1 MQDFLDRVVFAN
13 PVREWFIAVGVAI
26 AVALVLGLIKRLVL
40 SRLSVWAART
50 ETDLDDLVIDLVR
63 RIHRMFLMVLGVW
76 AGLKYLHFEEPVE
89 RLLQILIHLNLFIQL
104 GLWGVGGVEYL
115 IRKTLGMRGSED
127 PGARTGATILGFIG
141 RVVVWTLTALLIL
154 KNAFGQDITALLTGL
169 GVGGIAIALA
179 LQNVLGDLFASVT
192 ILLDKPFVIGDSIT
206 VGEFT
211 GTIESIGIKTTRL
224 KSINGEQ
231 IVMGNADL
239 VNSRLRNF
247 KRIEERRVV
256 FTLGVT
262 YQTPT
267 AKLERIPGLLR
278 SIIESCPEVRFDR
291 AHWKGYGDFAL
302 TFEAAYFV
310 QKQEYN
316 AMMDAQQK
324 INLAVWKAFEAE
336 RIEFAYPTQTVIVSG
351 PAAKA

>member
-1 MQDFLDRVVFAN
+1 MQEILERIVLGN
-13 PVREWFIAVGVAI
+13 SVRDWCIAVGVA
-26 AVALVLGLIKRLVL
+26 VGLTLGLGLLKRFAL
-40 SRLSVWAART
+40 SRLAAWAEKT
-50 ETDLDDLVIDLVR
+50 ETDVDDLLIDLVR
-63 RIHRMFLMVLGVW
+63 RIHRMFLLVLGIW

-89 RLLQILIHLNLFIQL
+89 HALRVLLHFNLFVQL
-104 GLWGVGGVEYL
+104 GLWGIGGVDYL
-115 IRKTLGMRGSED
+115 IKKTLGTRGPDD
-127 PGARTGATILGFIG
+127 PGAKTGATILGFIG
-141 RVVVWTLTALLIL
+141 RVLVWTLTALLIL
-154 KNAFGQDITALLTGL
+154 KNAFNQDITALLTGL

-256 FTLGVT
+256 FSLGVT

-267 AKLERIPGLLR
+267 NKLERIPAMLR
-278 SIIESCPEVRFDR
+278 AIIEANPEVRFDR
-291 AHWKGYGDFAL
+291 AHWKTYGDSAL
-302 TFEAAYFV
+302 IFEAAYFV

-316 AMMDAQQK
+316 AMMDTQQR

-336 RIEFAYPTQTVIVSG
+336 RIEFAYPTQTVIVQGS
-351 PAAKA
+351 AKS

>member
-1 MQDFLDRVVFAN
+1 MQELFDRIVFGN
-13 PVREWFIAVGVAI
+13 PVQDWFIAIGVAI
-26 AVALVLGLIKRLVL
+26 GVTLGLGLLKRFAL
-40 SRLSVWAART
+40 SRLAQWASRT
-50 ETDLDDLVIDLVR
+50 ETDIDDLAIDLVR
-63 RIHRMFLMVLGVW
+63 RIHRMFLLVLGIW
-76 AGLKYLHFEEPVE
+76 LGLKYLHFEEPVDQAL
-89 RLLQILIHLNLFIQL
+89 RVLIHLNLFAQL
-104 GLWGVGGVEYL
+104 GLWGIGGVDYL
-115 IRKTLGMRGSED
+115 IKRTLGTRGPDD

-154 KNAFGQDITALLTGL
+154 KNAFHQDITALLTGL

-192 ILLDKPFVIGDSIT
+192 ILLDKPFVIGDSVT

-256 FTLGVT
+256 FSLGVT

-267 AKLERIPGLLR
+267 AKLERIPAILKG
-278 SIIESCPEVRFDR
+278 IIESTPEVRFDR
-291 AHWKGYGDFAL
+291 AHWKNYGDFAL
-302 TFEAAYFV
+302 NFEAAYFV

-316 AMMDAQQK
+316 AMMDAQQS
-324 INLAVWKAFEAE
+324 INIAVWRAFEAE
-336 RIEFAYPTQTVIVSG
+336 GIEFAYPTQTVIVSG
-351 PAAKA
+351 ARQP

>member
-1 MQDFLDRVVFAN
+1 V
-13 PVREWFIAVGVAI
+13 
-26 AVALVLGLIKRLVL
+26 
-40 SRLSVWAART
+40 
-50 ETDLDDLVIDLVR
+50 
-63 RIHRMFLMVLGVW
+63 
-76 AGLKYLHFEEPVE
+76 
-89 RLLQILIHLNLFIQL
+89 LIHLNLFAQL
-104 GLWGVGGVEYL
+104 GLWGIGGVDYL
-115 IRKTLGMRGSED
+115 IKRTLGMRGPDD
-127 PGARTGATILGFIG
+127 PGAKTGATILGFIG

-154 KNAFGQDITALLTGL
+154 KNAFHQDITALLTGL

-192 ILLDKPFVIGDSIT
+192 ILLDKPFVIGDSVT

-256 FTLGVT
+256 FSLGVT

-267 AKLERIPGLLR
+267 AKLERIPAILKG
-278 SIIESCPEVRFDR
+278 IIESTPEVRFDR
-291 AHWKGYGDFAL
+291 AHWKNYGDFAL
-302 TFEAAYFV
+302 NFEAAYFV

-316 AMMDAQQK
+316 AMMDAQQS
-324 INLAVWKAFEAE
+324 INIAVWRAFEAE
-336 RIEFAYPTQTVIVSG
+336 GIEFAYPTQTVIVSG
-351 PAAKA
+351 ARQP